1 MEYSLLAL
9 PGLVIWSLV
18 LCLPWRPWSTRE
30 SLDAEINEAHN
41 LNLSQITVLI
51 PARNEAEVIG
61 KTLVSLKTQDESLK
75 IILINDQSS
84 DDTSNIA
91 LRAELES
98 LNIISG
104 EPLPDGWSGKL
115 WALEQGRKKVET
127 KYILLLDA
135 DISLAPGTLASLLQK
150 IESERLDLVSLM
162 AFLRMISFWEIL
174 LMPAFIYFF
183 KLLYPF
189 HLSNASSNKMFS
201 KYVAAAAGGCI
212 LIRRKALEQIDG
224 FNSLKDSLIDD
235 CTLAHK
241 IKANGGQIWI
251 GLTHSAVSHR
261 RYDTLQ
267 TIWNMVARTAYTQL
281 HYSPLLLAACTLVMI
296 VVFVLPVISIFLP
309 GLTIKVIALLT
320 LLIMVATY
328 LPTLRFYGRHPA
340 WSFALPLIGI
350 IYLLMTW
357 ASAIRHISGSGS
369 SWKQRQYSQ
378 GTPIDSG

>member
-1 MEYSLLAL
+1 MECSLLAL
-9 PGLVIWSLV
+9 PGLIIWSLV
-18 LCLPWRPWSTRE
+18 LCLPWRPRSTRE
-30 SLDAEINEAHN
+30 SLDAEINETHN

-61 KTLVSLKTQDESLK
+61 KTLASLKTQDESLK
-75 IILINDQSS
+75 IILINDQSN

-91 LRAELES
+91 LRAELKS

-115 WALEQGRKKVET
+115 WALEQGRKKVDTE
-127 KYILLLDA
+127 YILLLDA

-150 IESERLDLVSLM
+150 LKSERLDLVSLM
-162 AFLRMISFWEIL
+162 AFLRMSSFWEIL
-174 LMPAFIYFF
+174 LLPAFIYFF

-189 HLSNASSNKMFS
+189 HLSNASSNKIFS

-212 LIRRKALEQIDG
+212 LIRRNALEQIDG

-235 CTLAHK
+235 CSLARK
-241 IKANGGQIWI
+241 IKTDGGRIWI

-261 RYDTLQ
+261 QYDTLQ

-281 HYSPLLLAACTLVMI
+281 HYSPLLLAVCTLMMLA
-296 VVFVLPVISIFLP
+296 VFVLPLISIFLP
-309 GLTIKVIALLT
+309 GLTVKVIALLT
-320 LLIMVATY
+320 LLIMIVTY
-328 LPTLRFYGRHPA
+328 LPTLKFYGRHPV
-340 WSFALPLIGI
+340 WGFALPFIGI

-357 ASAIRHISGSGS
+357 TSALRHMSGSGS
-369 SWKQRQYSQ
+369 SWKQRQYS
-378 GTPIDSG
+378 P

>member
-41 LNLSQITVLI
+41 LNPSQITVLI

-281 HYSPLLLAACTLVMI
+281 H
-296 VVFVLPVISIFLP
+296 
-309 GLTIKVIALLT
+309 
-320 LLIMVATY
+320 
-328 LPTLRFYGRHPA
+328 
-340 WSFALPLIGI
+340 
-350 IYLLMTW
+350 
-357 ASAIRHISGSGS
+357 
-369 SWKQRQYSQ
+369 
-378 GTPIDSG
+378 

>member
-127 KYILLLDA
+127 EYILLLDA

-340 WSFALPLIGI
+340 WSFALPFIGI

-357 ASAIRHISGSGS
+357 SSAIRHISGSGS

>member
-1 MEYSLLAL
+1 MECSLLAL
-9 PGLVIWSLV
+9 PGLIIWSLV

-30 SLDAEINEAHN
+30 SLDAEINETHN

-61 KTLVSLKTQDESLK
+61 KTLASLKTQDESLK
-75 IILINDQSS
+75 IILINDQSN

-91 LRAELES
+91 LRAELKS

-115 WALEQGRKKVET
+115 WALEQGRKKVDTE
-127 KYILLLDA
+127 YILLLDA

-150 IESERLDLVSLM
+150 LKSERLDLVSLM
-162 AFLRMISFWEIL
+162 AFLRMSSFWEIL
-174 LMPAFIYFF
+174 LLPAFIYFF

-189 HLSNASSNKMFS
+189 HLSNASSNKIFS

-212 LIRRKALEQIDG
+212 LIRRNALEQIDG

-235 CTLAHK
+235 CSLARK
-241 IKANGGQIWI
+241 IKTDGGRIWI

-261 RYDTLQ
+261 QYDTLQ

-281 HYSPLLLAACTLVMI
+281 HYSPLLLAVCTLMMLA
-296 VVFVLPVISIFLP
+296 VFVLPLISIFLP
-309 GLTIKVIALLT
+309 GLTVKVIALLT
-320 LLIMVATY
+320 LLIMIVTY
-328 LPTLRFYGRHPA
+328 LPTLKFYGRHPV
-340 WSFALPLIGI
+340 WGFALPFIGI

-357 ASAIRHISGSGS
+357 TSALRHMSGSGS
-369 SWKQRQYSQ
+369 SWKQRQYS
-378 GTPIDSG
+378 P